1 MSSRSYVRVRYPWE
15 ATFDSRARGPARY
28 YSSLINQALRYGMPA
43 KRYGYVGARVAE
55 RGVPTGLLIRLWR
68 ILPRAASPEIDRL
81 LAGIIAQWSQLAARS
96 MRLPARCGT
105 LSALALSRSSGRTV
119 FVFDDDGTPLIVC
132 KIPRGDAGAIENEA
146 RSLEKAGEAAIAPI
160 YLGRVDEAHVQEAL
174 PGAPL
179 LPQSIRPEEA
189 HTLKWPRELQE
200 MADAL
205 IRLAGQTAH
214 PTTPEEL
221 SGPVLTALDS
231 GSLSPSLRRSLAA
244 CIDDMKKNSVAVLRH
259 GDTSAHNC
267 LTEQG
272 RFVGLVD
279 WEWSRFDGAPG
290 FDTIN
295 AAIAYLEHGV
305 GRLKWSDQR
314 ALDALKNAWGA
325 AYFTECRTAARDS
338 AAAAGMDDDQF
349 EKLERILFLR
359 RLGARM
365 ISPKRFA
372 TSPDSALAML
382 EFVCSE

>member
-1 MSSRSYVRVRYPWE
+1 
-15 ATFDSRARGPARY
+15 
-28 YSSLINQALRYGMPA
+28 MPA

-55 RGVPTGLLIRLWR
+55 RGVPAGLLTRVWRL
-68 ILPRAASPEIDRL
+68 LPRVSSPEIDRL
-81 LAGIIAQWSQLAARS
+81 LAGVVGRWSELAARS
-96 MRLPARCGT
+96 TRLPAQCGT

-132 KIPRGDAGAIENEA
+132 KIPWRDAAAIENEA
-146 RSLEKAGEAAIAPI
+146 RSLERAGEAAIAPI

-179 LPQSIRPEEA
+179 LPRSIRPEEA
-189 HTLKWPRELQE
+189 HTLTWPRELQE

-214 PTTPEEL
+214 PATPEEL

-231 GSLSPSLRRSLAA
+231 DSLSVSLRRSLAA
-244 CIDDMKKNSVAVLRH
+244 CIDDLKKNSVAVLRH

-267 LTEQG
+267 LTERG

-305 GRLKWSDQR
+305 GRLKWSDRR
-314 ALDALKNAWGA
+314 ALDALKNAWRA
-325 AYFTECRTAARDS
+325 PYFTECRAAARRS
-338 AAAAGMDDDQF
+338 AAAAGLDEAQF

-365 ISPKRFA
+365 ISPRRFA
-372 TSPDSALAML
+372 TGPESALAML

>member
-1 MSSRSYVRVRYPWE
+1 
-15 ATFDSRARGPARY
+15 
-28 YSSLINQALRYGMPA
+28 MPA

-55 RGVPTGLLIRLWR
+55 RGVPAGLLSKLWR
-68 ILPRAASPEIDRL
+68 LLPRAPNPEIDRL
-81 LAGIIAQWSQLAARS
+81 LAEVVRRWSELAARS
-96 MRLPARCGT
+96 KRLPAQCGT

-119 FVFDDDGTPLIVC
+119 FVFGDDGAPLIVC
-132 KIPRGDAGAIENEA
+132 KIPRRDAAAIENEA
-146 RSLEKAGEAAIAPI
+146 RSLERAGAAGIAPL
-160 YLGRVDEAHVQEAL
+160 YLGRVDEAYVQEAL

-189 HTLKWPRELQE
+189 HTLTWPHELQE

-214 PTTPEEL
+214 PATPEEL

-231 GSLSPSLRRSLAA
+231 GSLSPGLRRSLAA
-244 CIDDMKKNSVAVLRH
+244 CIDDLQKDSVAVLRH

-267 LTEQG
+267 LTEQDH
-272 RFVGLVD
+272 FVGLVD

-305 GRLKWSDQR
+305 GRLKWSDRR
-314 ALDALKNAWGA
+314 ALDALKRAWGA
-325 AYFTECRTAARDS
+325 PYFTDCRMAARDS
-338 AAAAGMDDDQF
+338 AAAAGLDDGQF
-349 EKLERILFLR
+349 ERLERILFLR

-365 ISPKRFA
+365 MSPKRFA
-372 TSPDSALAML
+372 TGPESALAML